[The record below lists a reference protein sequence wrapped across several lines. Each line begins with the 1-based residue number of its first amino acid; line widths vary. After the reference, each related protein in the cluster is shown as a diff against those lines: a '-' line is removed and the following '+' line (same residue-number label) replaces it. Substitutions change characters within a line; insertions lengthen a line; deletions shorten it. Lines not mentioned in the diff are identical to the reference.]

1 MDSALKLTLKA
12 ELGGIHN
19 EWDVWVYPE
28 QPKTE
33 QHNFVYTRTW
43 NDETKQ
49 WLNEGKNVLLI
60 PEKCKGRKAHFASHF
75 WNPIMFNWNP
85 MIVGTLIDNEHPAFR
100 DFPTRNYADWQ
111 WWDILN
117 YSTALELDELKEIT
131 PLIQSIDSYETNQK
145 LGISFEAKV
154 GKGKLF
160 VLCADP
166 EKKIDER
173 PAMQQLL
180 TSVRNYVSSGY
191 FNPTKSLPVY
201 LLDALFAPASEEKSG
216 DKGSKAIELLLN
228 K

>member
-1 MDSALKLTLKA
+1 MDSARKLTLKA

-100 DFPTRNYADWQ
+100 DFPTGTMPTGN
-111 WWDILN
+111 
-117 YSTALELDELKEIT
+117 
-131 PLIQSIDSYETNQK
+131 
-145 LGISFEAKV
+145 G
-154 GKGKLF
+154 G
-160 VLCADP
+160 
-166 EKKIDER
+166 
-173 PAMQQLL
+173 
-180 TSVRNYVSSGY
+180 TS
-191 FNPTKSLPVY
+191 
-201 LLDALFAPASEEKSG
+201 
-216 DKGSKAIELLLN
+216 
-228 K
+228 

>member
-1 MDSALKLTLKA
+1 MTLKA

-100 DFPTRNYADWQ
+100 DFPTPELCRLAMVGHPELFDSPGTRRTERNHPID
-111 WWDILN
+111 
-117 YSTALELDELKEIT
+117 TEHR
-131 PLIQSIDSYETNQK
+131 LIRDQPKTGY
-145 LGISFEAKV
+145 L
-154 GKGKLF
+154 
-160 VLCADP
+160 
-166 EKKIDER
+166 
-173 PAMQQLL
+173 
-180 TSVRNYVSSGY
+180 VRS
-191 FNPTKSLPVY
+191 
-201 LLDALFAPASEEKSG
+201 
-216 DKGSKAIELLLN
+216 
-228 K
+228 

>member
-1 MDSALKLTLKA
+1 MDLVID
-12 ELGGIHN
+12 G
-19 EWDVWVYPE
+19 VRWVLWIL
-28 QPKTE
+28 
-33 QHNFVYTRTW
+33 V
-43 NDETKQ
+43 
-49 WLNEGKNVLLI
+49 
-60 PEKCKGRKAHFASHF
+60 KGS
-75 WNPIMFNWNP
+75 MF
-85 MIVGTLIDNEHPAFR
+85 LIDSVYNIIRPILSF
-100 DFPTRNYADWQ
+100 DIGSNSTVWQ

-180 TSVRNYVSSGY
+180 TSVRNYVSSGH
-191 FNPTKSLPVY
+191 FNPTKSLPSTCWMHFSPRHPKRNPETRVARRSNCY
-201 LLDALFAPASEEKSG
+201 
-216 DKGSKAIELLLN
+216 
-228 K
+228 